1 MRINIAGT
9 ERVLRLVLGLGL
21 VLLALLAGLSPAW
34 SWAAAVAGLVLLA
47 TAALRFC
54 PVWALLGIG
63 RGLEGGGS
71 EGGSEG
77 EGADRRDGDRRDGDR
92 EDGDR
97 ENGDRENGDRRD
109 GGGA

>member
-63 RGLEGGGS
+63 RGPEG
-71 EGGSEG
+71 GGSEG

-92 EDGDR
+92 RD
-97 ENGDRENGDRRD
+97 GDRRD
-109 GGGA
+109 G